1 MAVEKPADTRHPIHD
16 LLKRRWSPLAFA
28 DRAVE
33 TDKLQSL
40 LEAWRWAPSS
50 FNEQPWALIVATRAE
65 TAEFERL
72 LSCLTEGNQGWAK
85 SAPVLML
92 AVAKL
97 MFDKNAKLNRHA
109 FHDIGLAAM
118 SLTLQATQLGL
129 HVHQMAGIVPEH
141 AREIYAIPTGWE
153 PLTAIAVGYMGDMQ
167 ALSPELRDREMSD
180 RRRKSLGTFVFS
192 GQWGKANKLAELGS

>member
-1 MAVEKPADTRHPIHD
+1 MAVEKPADTRYPIHD

-28 DRAVE
+28 DRGVE

-50 FNEQPWALIVATRAE
+50 FNEQPWALIMATRVE
-65 TAEFERL
+65 TAEFEKL
-72 LSCLTEGNQGWAK
+72 LSCLTEGNRKWAQ
-85 SAPVLML
+85 SASVLML
-92 AVAKL
+92 TVAKL
-97 MFDKNAKLNRHA
+97 MFDKNGKLNRHA

-118 SLTLQATQLGL
+118 SLTVQATQLGL

-153 PLTAIAVGYMGDMQ
+153 PLSAIAVGYLGDMQ
-167 ALSPELRDREMSD
+167 TLPPDLRDREMSD
-180 RRRKSLGTFVFS
+180 RSRRSLKDFVFS
-192 GQWGKANKLAELGS
+192 SRWGNPSGFVG